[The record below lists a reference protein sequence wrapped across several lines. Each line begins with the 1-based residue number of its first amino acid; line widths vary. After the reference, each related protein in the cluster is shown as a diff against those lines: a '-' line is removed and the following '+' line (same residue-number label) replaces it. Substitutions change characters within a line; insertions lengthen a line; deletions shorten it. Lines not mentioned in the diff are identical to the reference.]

1 VEKIL
6 TPEEAAE
13 ALSVSVFTIKK
24 WLRAGKLKG
33 VKAGRVWRIREKD
46 LIEFL
51 EESQKRLE
59 EKMKR
64 GVNGK

>member
-1 VEKIL
+1 MEKIL

-51 EESQKRLE
+51 DESQKKQE
-59 EKMKR
+59 EKR
-64 GVNGK
+64 RSQVNGK

>member
-1 VEKIL
+1 MEKVL

-33 VKAGRVWRIREKD
+33 VKVGRVWRIRERD
-46 LIEFL
+46 IAEFL
-51 EESQKRLE
+51 DESQKRLE

>member
-1 VEKIL
+1 MEKIL

>member
-1 VEKIL
+1 MEKVL

-13 ALSVSVFTIKK
+13 LLQVSPFTVRK
-24 WLRAGKLKG
+24 WLRSGKLKG

-59 EKMKR
+59 EKK
-64 GVNGK
+64 KEKEAF